1 LILLNASEKVG
12 LEINRKMKV
21 YVHDLSSEC
30 RKNHN
35 RKINN
40 KFSENVAKFKHLEIT
55 GTKKNL
61 KINKYKIII
70 LPAYCIG
77 MKHGLSH

>member
-1 LILLNASEKVG
+1 
-12 LEINRKMKV
+12 MQ
-21 YVHDLSSEC
+21 D
-30 RKNHN
+30 
-35 RKINN
+35 KINIKAAN

-70 LPAYCIG
+70 LPASCIG

>member
-1 LILLNASEKVG
+1 
-12 LEINRKMKV
+12 MQ
-21 YVHDLSSEC
+21 D
-30 RKNHN
+30 
-35 RKINN
+35 KINIKAAN
-40 KFSENVAKFKHLEIT
+40 KFSENVAKFKYLEIT

-70 LPAYCIG
+70 LPASCIG